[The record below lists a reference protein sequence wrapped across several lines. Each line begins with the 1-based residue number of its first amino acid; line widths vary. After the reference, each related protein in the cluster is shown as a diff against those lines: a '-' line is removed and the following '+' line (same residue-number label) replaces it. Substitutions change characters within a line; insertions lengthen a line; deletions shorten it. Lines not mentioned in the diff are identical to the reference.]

1 MTRKDLAQII
11 KARSTWKIDRRRGDY
26 KLPNGERLS
35 AYVYNLVKTQL
46 ELDSLGILSN
56 GNIAFLDNNKI
67 LMPAFKP
74 NEETTEIEQEKR
86 IKKFVDELI
95 G

>member
-1 MTRKDLAQII
+1 MTRKDLATII
-11 KARSTWKIDRRRGDY
+11 KARSIWKIDRRRGDY

-56 GNIAFLDNNKI
+56 GNITFLTNNI

-74 NEETTEIEQEKR
+74 NEETTAAEQEDR
-86 IKKFVDELI
+86 IQNFVNELI
-95 G
+95 R